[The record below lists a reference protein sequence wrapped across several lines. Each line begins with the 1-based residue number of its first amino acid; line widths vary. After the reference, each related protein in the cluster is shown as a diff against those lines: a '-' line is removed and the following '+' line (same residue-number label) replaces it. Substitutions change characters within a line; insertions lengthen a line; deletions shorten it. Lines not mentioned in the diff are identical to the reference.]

1 MSTLSTFRINQPP
14 GTPYAEWDRARRDID
29 LYSVASEKVECEA
42 LNKAE
47 TTYLWEMVSM
57 PFGASVTINNDTTHT
72 CDFEINTRGSYLI
85 RLTVNEGTISESR
98 TTWFFGV
105 PLEKTGYCLPALNEV
120 KHDNSQFPYDGA
132 RGSEEK
138 MNVFFQKVDDVSTG
152 TDEDAIHDNVNGEI
166 NAITEKATPVSAD
179 LVLIEDS
186 AAANA
191 KKKVQVG
198 NLLGTDADAIHDN
211 VDGEINAVA
220 EKAIP
225 VSADLVLIED
235 SAASNAKKKVQVGN
249 LPSTDTDA
257 IHDNVDGE
265 INAVAEKAI
274 PVSADLVLIED
285 SAASNA
291 KKKVQVGNLLGTD
304 ADAIHDNVAGEINAI
319 AAKATPVNADLMI
332 IEDSADSNN
341 KKKIELG
348 NLPEQFVNAGKTVFG
363 GNIDVSA
370 VTLQAVLDE
379 YDREATTK
387 TWPGVFVNSLKKI
400 DNVRG
405 QAQDIFSC
413 TLFGIVPN
421 SSSSTHLSPEGT
433 QYDGGFVMPRGC
445 LLSGTARIN
454 AIQSGE
460 TYSEPKIKVWDISF
474 TFYNDQGHIV
484 MLETKVTTV
493 CQEGETLTKDWHIL
507 FETDDDYETFTIIGR
522 THTLAAD
529 KVVGFQGAFRA
540 QLLNASYL

>member
-198 NLLGTDADAIHDN
+198 NLLGTDA
-211 VDGEINAVA
+211 
-220 EKAIP
+220 
-225 VSADLVLIED
+225 
-235 SAASNAKKKVQVGN
+235 
-249 LPSTDTDA
+249 DA